1 MTETVTS
8 PPPGSE
14 DGGRPLRDWLARN
27 RRENRVLWDES
38 TRSCQVFGFAETQQM
53 LKDPQTFSSDFGRL
67 VPAPQVEAAT
77 TTDGRPVPN
86 LLEGHLSVTD
96 PPRHSKLRKLVS
108 QALTPRAVLELEDKI
123 TEITS
128 RLLDAMA
135 GHDEVDMVTGFFNPL
150 PVTVIAELLGVPAAD
165 HAMFRSWADDLVSAN
180 HDASAVDAE
189 RLRVPEN
196 MNTLLLQMQD
206 YILDHAAH
214 RRREPSD
221 DVLSRL
227 VAAEVDGE
235 RLSDSEVFTITLMML
250 LAGHISTTLLL
261 GNSLICLDD
270 NPAALAALRK
280 DPAGVPGALE
290 EVLRHSP
297 PAPLAYRLTTRDTTL
312 GGVDIPADVMVASWV
327 LSANHDERQFTDP
340 ETFDITRSPNPHLSF
355 GHGIHFC
362 IGAPLGRMEAR
373 IALTMLLERCGELRF
388 AEPPVPYTSPTVLG
402 VKRMMLARPVA

>member
-8 PPPGSE
+8 PPPSSE
-14 DGGRPLRDWLARN
+14 DGGRLLREWLARN
-27 RRENRVLWDES
+27 RRENRVLWDEA
-38 TRSCQVFGFAETQQM
+38 TRSCQVFGFAETQHM
-53 LKDPQTFSSDFGRL
+53 LKDPETFSSDFARL
-67 VPAPQVEAAT
+67 VPARGAAKT
-77 TTDGRPVPN
+77 TPEGRPVPN

-96 PPRHSKLRKLVS
+96 PPRHSKLRKLVA
-108 QALTPRAVLELEDKI
+108 QALTPRAVQQLEGKI
-123 TEITS
+123 TEITAG
-128 RLLDAMA
+128 LLDAMA
-135 GHDEVDMVTGFFNPL
+135 GRDEVDMVTAFFNPL

-165 HAMFRSWADDLVSAN
+165 HAMFRGWADALVTAN
-180 HDASAVDAE
+180 HDAGAVDAE
-189 RLRVPEN
+189 RLQLPGN
-196 MNTLLLQMQD
+196 MDALLLEMQD
-206 YILDHAAH
+206 YLLDHAAH

-235 RLSDSEVFTITLMML
+235 RLSDTEVFTTTLMLL

-261 GNSLICLDD
+261 GNSLLCLDD
-270 NPAALAALRK
+270 NPEALAALRAN
-280 DPAGVPGALE
+280 PAAVPGALE

-312 GGVDIPADVMVASWV
+312 GGVEIPADVMVASWV

-373 IALTMLLERCGELRF
+373 IALGMLLERCGELRF

-402 VKRMMLARPVA
+402 CKRMVLSSPVA

>member
-1 MTETVTS
+1 MTETVTR
-8 PPPGSE
+8 PPLGSE
-14 DGGRPLRDWLARN
+14 DGGRPLREWLARN
-27 RRENRVLWDES
+27 RRENPVLWDDS
-38 TRSCQVFGFAETQQM
+38 TRACQVFGFAETQQV
-53 LKDPQTFSSDFGRL
+53 LRDPQTFSSDFGRL
-67 VPAPQVEAAT
+67 VPAPQEEAAT
-77 TTDGRPVPN
+77 TADGRPVPN

-108 QALTPRAVLELEDKI
+108 QALTPRAVLGLESKI

-128 RLLDAMA
+128 GLLDAMA
-135 GHDEVDMVTGFFNPL
+135 GQDEVDMVTGFFNPL
-150 PVTVIAELLGVPAAD
+150 PVTVIAELLGVPASD
-165 HAMFRSWADDLVSAN
+165 HAMFRGWADDLVSAN
-180 HDASAVDAE
+180 HDADAVDAE
-189 RLRVPEN
+189 RLRVPEK
-196 MNTLLLQMQD
+196 MNALLLQMQD
-206 YILDHAAH
+206 YILDHASH
-214 RRREPSD
+214 RRREPAD

-235 RLSDSEVFTITLMML
+235 RLSESEVFTITLMML

-261 GNSLICLDD
+261 GNSLVRLDD
-270 NPAALAALRK
+270 NPAALSALRK
-280 DPAGVPGALE
+280 NPAGVPGALE
-290 EVLRHSP
+290 EVLRFSP

-327 LSANHDERQFTDP
+327 LSANHDERQFPDP

-402 VKRMMLARPVA
+402 SKRMVLSRPVA

>member
-14 DGGRPLRDWLARN
+14 DGGRPLREWLARN
-27 RRENRVLWDES
+27 RRENPVRWDEA
-38 TRSCQVFGFAETQQM
+38 TRSCQVFGYAETQHM
-53 LKDPQTFSSDFGRL
+53 LKDSQTFSSDFGRL
-67 VPAPQVEAAT
+67 VPAPQGEAAT
-77 TTDGRPVPN
+77 TAEGRPVPN

-96 PPRHSKLRKLVS
+96 PPRHSKLRKLVA
-108 QALTPRAVLELEDKI
+108 QALTPRAVLALEGKI
-123 TEITS
+123 TEITAG
-128 RLLDAMA
+128 LLDAMA
-135 GHDEVDMVTGFFNPL
+135 GRDEVDMVTGFFNPL

-165 HAMFRSWADDLVSAN
+165 HAMFRGWADDLVAAN

-189 RLRVPEN
+189 RLKLPEN
-196 MNTLLLQMQD
+196 MNALLLQMQD
-206 YILDHAAH
+206 YILDHAAQ
-214 RRREPSD
+214 RRREPAD

-235 RLSDSEVFTITLMML
+235 RLSESEVFTITLMML

-261 GNSLICLDD
+261 GNSLVCLDE
-270 NPAALAALRK
+270 NPQAAAALRK
-280 DPAGVPGALE
+280 NPAAIPAALE
-290 EVLRHSP
+290 EVLRYSP

-340 ETFDITRSPNPHLSF
+340 DTFDITRSPNPHLSF

-373 IALTMLLERCGELRF
+373 IALRMLLERCGELRF

-402 VKRMMLARPVA
+402 SKRMVLSRPVV